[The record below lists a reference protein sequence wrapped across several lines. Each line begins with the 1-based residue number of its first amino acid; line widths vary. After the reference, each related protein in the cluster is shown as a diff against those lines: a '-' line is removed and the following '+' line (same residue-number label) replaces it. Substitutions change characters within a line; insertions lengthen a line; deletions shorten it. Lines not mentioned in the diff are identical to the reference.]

1 MAYTDY
7 QKALAMGQKEVKARK
22 AKGLP
27 AHPAALDE
35 ILRGVTTRGEVEL
48 GLVDVPMEVIT
59 GTRSAGRQP
68 AFSPSFYPLLEEGSE
83 FAIKWSALCDAHLSE
98 GINDPIKV
106 YEYLHDFYVQEGH
119 KRVSVLRYFGAV
131 TVPARVI
138 RILPPEDSGLTG
150 RIYREYL
157 DFYAITGVNYLW
169 FSETGRFARLQ
180 ALVGKEPG
188 TEWSREERQEFFLF
202 YRRFLSVYDDK
213 SAREL
218 VGRVTPGDALV
229 MLMSLCGYRPLRD
242 CTAPELKTTLARLR
256 AELLAVARVIPPRPP
271 VRKLFDTV
279 AEAMTDTAGTM
290 VEMADHLASPVRE
303 MVEGRERHKDHR
315 FD

>member
-138 RILPPEDSGLTG
+138 RILPPEDSSLTG